1 MPRLGHGAAITL
13 DELREARN
21 ALVGP
26 TRDMRL
32 GFEADKPVGC
42 RTLIFCFR
50 ISRMTRP
57 TCCQNRRRR

>member
-21 ALVGP
+21 ALAGP

-32 GFEADKPVGC
+32 GFAAVRPVDLQDFDFLFPDCG
-42 RTLIFCFR
+42 
-50 ISRMTRP
+50 
-57 TCCQNRRRR
+57 